1 MNMKTLKQ
9 STKAILGFASL
20 ATFLGLFPFA
30 FAETRPDSAE
40 ASPAVQAKRKPV
52 ATGAVKTAPT
62 VMEKSPLTPSQE
74 GKLLALLNEGGT
86 DELEAIPGVAA
97 TRAASIA
104 KARPFSGVHEVIL
117 VDGIG
122 NATYEK
128 ILAHGKTLNQAFPA
142 KSTGTAKPAKTK
154 TS

>member
-20 ATFLGLFPFA
+20 ATFLGLLPFA
-30 FAETRPDSAE
+30 FAETRPDSAD

-52 ATGAVKTAPT
+52 ATSAVKTAPT
-62 VMEKSPLTPSQE
+62 AKSLLTPSQE
-74 GKLLALLNEGGT
+74 GKLLALLNKGDT

-104 KARPFSGVHEVIL
+104 KARPFSDIHEVIL
-117 VDGIG
+117 VEGIG
-122 NATYEK
+122 DATYEK
-128 ILAHGKTLNQAFPA
+128 ILAHGKTLNQALPA
-142 KSTGTAKPAKTK
+142 KSTGESKPAKTK